1 MVELSP
7 VYFYRN
13 YQKMIPE
20 PEINPIKRQSEI
32 QIGDEKIKE
41 KFTDFIIEKDHPCV
55 MAQTVFSM
63 DKVDFHIYENFGSKN
78 IAHKILK
85 DLKQY
90 IENYDFESNDFL
102 TFLAVFKGRTSF
114 TEDEFETLLWKQLD
128 FLHEVDTDAW
138 DPAVS
143 SDPSNKD
150 FSFSLGGKAFYMVG
164 LHPNSSRMA
173 RQTPYPAIAFN
184 LHWQFEKL
192 REMGT
197 YEVVRDK
204 IRERDTEL
212 QGDINPVLQDFGENS
227 EARQYSG
234 RKVGDEWK
242 CPFLSGKI

>member
-1 MVELSP
+1 MT
-7 VYFYRN
+7 
-13 YQKMIPE
+13 
-20 PEINPIKRQSEI
+20 SEI
-32 QIGDEKIKE
+32 EKNSIKKRKSDNQIEAEKIRE
-41 KFTDFIIEKDHPCV
+41 QFTDFILENNHPCV

-63 DKVDFHIYENFGSKN
+63 DKVDFHVYDNFGSKN
-78 IAHKILK
+78 TAVKILK
-85 DLKQY
+85 DLKNY
-90 IENYDFESNDFL
+90 IADYDFESKEFR
-102 TFLAVFKGRTSF
+102 TFMAVFNGRKSF
-114 TEDEFETLLWKQLD
+114 SEKQFEDLLWKQLD
-128 FLHEVDTDAW
+128 FLNEVDTHDW

-150 FSFSLGGKAFYMVG
+150 FSFSLGGRAFYMVG
-164 LHPNSSRMA
+164 LHPNSSRTA

-197 YEVVRDK
+197 YDLVRDK

-212 QGDINPVLQDFGENS
+212 QGDINPMLQDFGENS

-242 CPFLSGKI
+242 CPFLSGKM

>member
-1 MVELSP
+1 
-7 VYFYRN
+7 
-13 YQKMIPE
+13 MI
-20 PEINPIKRQSEI
+20 SEI
-32 QIGDEKIKE
+32 EKKGKAERLGLDDDKKIKAE
-41 KFTDFIIEKDHPCV
+41 FEDFIINKNHPCV

-63 DKVDFHIYENFGSKN
+63 DKVDFHVYDNFGSKN
-78 IAHKILK
+78 TATKILK

-90 IENYDFESNDFL
+90 IAKYDFESKQFF
-102 TFLAVFKGRTSF
+102 TFMAVFKGRKSF
-114 TEDEFETLLWKQLD
+114 TEKQFEEILWKQLD

-143 SDPSNKD
+143 NDPENKD

-212 QGDINPVLQDFGENS
+212 QGNINPVLQDFGENS
-227 EARQYSG
+227 EARQYS
-234 RKVGDEWK
+234 
-242 CPFLSGKI
+242 